1 MRIKVVLLFLFL
13 FSISVFSQGYASQ
26 RYASEKPRIG
36 VLRFTN
42 HTSAGWWNGSVGTDL
57 QDMLIAELAST
68 NSFRVLERKE
78 LDAVISEQDLGASGM
93 VNPRT
98 RSRLGNITGAKYLIA
113 ATLSAFEQNTSGGG
127 GGLSFGGISLGGSQE
142 KAYMAVDLKVID
154 VETGEIYD
162 ARTVEATSKSSG
174 MSIGVSRGG
183 FSGGLGQHKNTPVG
197 KAIRACIMEI
207 VGYLECSLIEGK
219 DSGCMDE
226 YDAKERSRKE
236 KTRGAIQL
244 D

>member
-1 MRIKVVLLFLFL
+1 MRIKVILLFLFL
-13 FSISVFSQGYASQ
+13 FSVSVFSQADASV
-26 RYASEKPRIG
+26 KPRIG

-42 HTSAGWWNGSVGTDL
+42 HTSAGWWEGSVGTDL

-78 LDAVISEQDLGASGM
+78 LDAVINEQDLGASGM

-113 ATLSAFEQNTSGGG
+113 ATLSAFEQNASGGG
-127 GGLSFGGISLGGSQE
+127 GGISFGGISLGGSQE

-174 MSIGVSRGG
+174 ISVGVSRGG
-183 FSGGLGQHKNTPVG
+183 FSGGLSQHKNTPVG

-207 VGYLECSLIEGK
+207 VGYLECSLVEGP
-219 DSGCMDE
+219 DSPCMDQYRE
-226 YDAKERSRKE
+226 KESSRRD
-236 KTRGAIQL
+236 KTKGSIQL

>member
-1 MRIKVVLLFLFL
+1 MRIKAFLLFLFL
-13 FSISVFSQGYASQ
+13 FSISVFSEGYALV
-26 RYASEKPRIG
+26 KPRIG

-42 HTSAGWWNGSVGTDL
+42 HTSAGWWGGGVGTDL

-68 NSFRVLERKE
+68 NNFRVLERKE
-78 LDAVISEQDLGASGM
+78 LDDVINEQDLGASGM

-127 GGLSFGGISLGGSQE
+127 LSFGGISLGGSQD

-162 ARTVEATSKSSG
+162 ARTIEATSKSSG
-174 MSIGVSRGG
+174 ISIGVSRGG
-183 FSGGLGQHKNTPVG
+183 FNGHLGEYKNTPVG

-207 VGYLECSLIEGK
+207 VEYLDCSLIEGK
-219 DSGCMDE
+219 DSGCMDD
-226 YDAKERSRKE
+226 YRAKERNRRE
-236 KTRGAIQL
+236 KTRGSIQL

>member
-1 MRIKVVLLFLFL
+1 MRIKAFLLFVFL
-13 FSISVFSQGYASQ
+13 FSISVFSEGYASV
-26 RYASEKPRIG
+26 RPRIG

-42 HTSAGWWNGSVGTDL
+42 HTSAGWWSGSVGTDL

-68 NSFRVLERKE
+68 NSFRVLERRE
-78 LDAVISEQDLGASGM
+78 LDAVLDEQDLGDSGR

-127 GGLSFGGISLGGSQE
+127 GGLSFGGFSLGGNQD

-174 MSIGVSRGG
+174 ISLGVNRGG
-183 FSGGLGQHKNTPVG
+183 FNGHLGQYKNTPVG

-207 VGYLECSLIEGK
+207 VDYLQCSLVQGK
-219 DSGCMDE
+219 ESGCMDE
-226 YDAKERSRKE
+226 YDSKDRSRRE
-236 KTRGAIQL
+236 KTKGSINL
-244 D
+244 E

>member
-1 MRIKVVLLFLFL
+1 MRIKVFLLFLFL
-13 FSISVFSQGYASQ
+13 SSVSVFSQGYASV
-26 RYASEKPRIG
+26 RPRIG

-42 HTSAGWWNGSVGTDL
+42 HTSAGWWEGSVGTDL

-113 ATLSAFEQNTSGGG
+113 ATLSAFEQNSSGGG
-127 GGLSFGGISLGGSQE
+127 GGLSFGGISLGGRQE

-174 MSIGVSRGG
+174 ISLGISHKG
-183 FSGGLGQHKNTPVG
+183 FNGHLGEYKNTPVG

-207 VGYLECSLIEGK
+207 VQYLECSLVQGK
-219 DSGCMDE
+219 DSDCMDE
-226 YDAKERSRKE
+226 YNAKERNRRE
-236 KTRGAIQL
+236 KTKGSIQL

>member
-1 MRIKVVLLFLFL
+1 MRIKAFLLFIAL
-13 FSISVFSQGYASQ
+13 FSISAFSEGYAAV
-26 RYASEKPRIG
+26 RPRIG

-42 HTSAGWWNGSVGTDL
+42 HTSAGWWDGSVGTDL
-57 QDMLIAELAST
+57 QDMLIAELAAT
-68 NSFRVLERKE
+68 NSFRVLERRE
-78 LDAVISEQDLGASGM
+78 LDAVISEQDLGDSGR
-93 VNPRT
+93 VNPGT
-98 RSRLGNITGAKYLIA
+98 RSRLGKITGARYLVA

-127 GGLSFGGISLGGSQE
+127 GGLSFGGISLGGRQD

-174 MSIGVSRGG
+174 LSVGVSRGG
-183 FSGGLGQHKNTPVG
+183 FNGHLGQYQNTPVG

-207 VGYLECSLIEGK
+207 VDYLQCSMVEGP
-219 DSGCMDE
+219 DSPCMDE
-226 YDAKERSRKE
+226 YRSKESSRRE
-236 KTRGAIQL
+236 KTRDSIKL